1 MAHGWK
7 GTIIGNDRCA
17 GFASV
22 LCHGRMSKEGR
33 VMKDDTGNRLPPG
46 KPANSDGEQT
56 LSGREILIVLALVAL
71 AVAGGYFFLMKM
83 IDVSQQEDCV
93 LAQRRNCTP
102 SEPFRR

>member
-1 MAHGWK
+1 M
-7 GTIIGNDRCA
+7 NDETRD
-17 GFASV
+17 GV
-22 LCHGRMSKEGR
+22 
-33 VMKDDTGNRLPPG
+33 PPG
-46 KPANSDGEQT
+46 KPANSGGEQT

-71 AVAGGYFFLMKM
+71 AVAGGYFLVMKM